1 MSTIADDLDT
11 VFEAVFRSIKEASDV
26 ETSVQRF
33 RDGYSLGHVT
43 YHLAQTVAG
52 ELQVDSPYVRTTY
65 PASWISRYLMKGY
78 VKIDPVIK
86 EGVLRTLPFSW
97 SEIEPV
103 PAAIEMLIDFQNH
116 GLGSGGYSIP
126 ILDKVGRRALLSL
139 NAKPDEQNWDARVVR
154 FRQEWAELAHV
165 LHKKAINEQYGD
177 VDPAPVLSPRELET
191 LHWTARGKDYKEIA
205 IIVDVSEHTI
215 RTYMRSARFKLDC
228 SNLTQAVAKA
238 VKLRLINP

>member
-1 MSTIADDLDT
+1 MSTTPDDT
-11 VFEAVFRSIKEASDV
+11 GEIFESVFRSIKDATDV
-26 ETSVQRF
+26 ELAVTRL
-33 RDGYSLGHVT
+33 RDGFGLGHVT

-52 ELQVDSPYVRTTY
+52 ELNVDSPYVRTTY

-78 VKIDPVIK
+78 VKVDPVIK
-86 EGVLRTLPFSW
+86 EGLLRTLPFNW
-97 SEIEPV
+97 SEIEPT
-103 PAAIEMLIDFQNH
+103 PAAIEMLIDFQSH

-139 NAKPDEQNWDARVVR
+139 NARPDEENWDARVAR
-154 FRQEWAELAHV
+154 FRQDWAELAHV
-165 LHKKAINEQYGD
+165 LHKKAILEQYGD